1 MSLEIHRGRLFHF
14 PHDTHSPSEQY
25 QYFDDGIL
33 VIKEGKI
40 IDLGDAKD
48 YLQAHPQSADQITH
62 HQGLLVPGFI
72 DAHAHYPQIEMIA
85 SFGQQLLDWL
95 HDYTFPTEM
104 KFIQREYAKEQAG
117 LFLEQLFA
125 HGTTTAAV
133 FATVFPQSVDMFFE
147 AAQAYDARMICGKV
161 LMDRFCP
168 DGLRDNPEQGY
179 LDSIDLIER
188 WHNKG
193 RSLYAITPRFAPT
206 STPQQLKKAAHLAHK
221 YPDVFIQTHLSEN
234 IKEVA
239 LVQQLFPHNKD
250 YLDVYESAGLLRER
264 AIFAHGVH
272 LTDSEMQRLSTS
284 GATLA
289 CCASSNLFLGSGLF
303 PFDKIKQSG
312 THIAFG
318 SDVGAGTSMSLLA
331 NLADAYKVCQLQHCS
346 LDPFEA
352 IYHCT
357 QGSAIALKLQDKIGN
372 LNVGTEAD
380 FIELNPRAFPML
392 EQRVKGAKSLQD
404 ELFALIIL
412 GDERVIEQTYVSGVK
427 VFDRNKHQLFHP
439 AFSATNPS

>member
-14 PHDTHSPSEQY
+14 PHATHSPSEQY
-25 QYFDDGIL
+25 QYFHDGVL
-33 VIKEGKI
+33 VVDGGKI
-40 IDLGDAKD
+40 KALGDAND
-48 YLQAHPQSADQITH
+48 YLQAHPQFAGQIIQ

-95 HDYTFPTEM
+95 HDYTFPTEL

-147 AAQAYDARMICGKV
+147 AAQVYDARMICGKV

-168 DGLRDNPEQGY
+168 DGLRDSPEQGY
-179 LDSIDLIER
+179 LDTLNLIEH
-188 WHNKG
+188 WHNNG
-193 RSLYAITPRFAPT
+193 RALYGITPRFAPT

-239 LVQQLFPHNKD
+239 LVQQLFLHNKD

-272 LTDSEMQRLSTS
+272 LTDSEMQRLAQS
-284 GATLA
+284 GATVA
-289 CCASSNLFLGSGLF
+289 SCPSSNLFLGSGLF
-303 PFDKIKQSG
+303 PFDKVKQSG

-331 NLADAYKVCQLQHCS
+331 NMADAYKVCQLQHCR

-352 IYHCT
+352 IYLAT
-357 QGSAIALKLQDKIGN
+357 QGSAVAFKLEDKIGN

-380 FIELNPRAFPML
+380 FVELNPSAFPML
-392 EQRVKGAKSLQD
+392 EQRMKGAKSLQD

-412 GDERVIEQTYVSGVK
+412 GDERIIEKTYVSGAK
-427 VFDRNKHQLFHP
+427 VFDRHKHQLFHP
-439 AFSATNPS
+439 VFSAVS